1 MHRFS
6 SRSDES
12 ADLTRRTTRGHRKST
27 LCSTLRRP
35 GVPAC
40 GSCNAGRADDFGAA
54 VENLFIVR
62 AKLAGFLQLALD
74 HFGNIFFGSS
84 ADDLIL
90 DFAAVKEEQGGN
102 SFDVVLGGRPRVL
115 IHV

>member
-12 ADLTRRTTRGHRKST
+12 ADLTRRTTGGHRKRT

-35 GVPAC
+35 TK
-40 GSCNAGRADDFGAA
+40 CNAGRADDFGAA
-54 VENLFIVR
+54 VENLCIVR
-62 AKLAGFLQLALD
+62 AMLAGFLQLALD